1 MDPKLYLLL
10 SSSVY
15 GYYNVCCIGY
25 LSTTGLSNWWNI
37 LVLIS
42 MIFSVIY
49 FCVLYKVLNAISRRR
64 SQIQFWSFTSIAI
77 ILVIVSSAPCFTPQQ
92 AGAVCDRIVQDID
105 SRVFSIIYFT
115 SVLGYFILLI
125 INMIIVKFRLM
136 SSQEQFIEMV

>member
-1 MDPKLYLLL
+1 MYPQEKMDPKLYLLL

-77 ILVIVSSAPCFTPQQ
+77 ILVIVSSAPCFN
-92 AGAVCDRIVQDID
+92 RIVQDID